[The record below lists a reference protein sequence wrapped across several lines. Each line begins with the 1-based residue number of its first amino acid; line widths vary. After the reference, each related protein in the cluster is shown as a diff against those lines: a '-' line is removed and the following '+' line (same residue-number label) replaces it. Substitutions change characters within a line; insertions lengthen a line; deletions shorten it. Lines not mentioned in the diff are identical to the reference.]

1 MERTS
6 KVTTMQT
13 GSPLGTYLPWGN
25 FRLLLC
31 LWLVAMGLSACGGGA
46 KTEALPD
53 THAPVVASY
62 LGPAP
67 ATSDVQAFK
76 LNLWEKL
83 TPVNR
88 CGGCHGTGGQ
98 SPTFAHQGDVNI
110 AYAEAAKVVNL
121 QSPSES
127 RMVAKV
133 GGGHNCWLDS
143 PTACADILTAYI
155 TAWAGGVQGDGS
167 RQIQLTAPP
176 VKIAGASKN
185 LPQDPSLFQNTVYPL
200 LTTYC
205 SRCHSQTAATS
216 QSPYF
221 ASNDVS
227 FAYDAVKPKL
237 DLDTPANSRLVLRLR
252 NEFHNCWSDCAS
264 NADEMEAAITTM
276 ADGVLATQVD
286 ANLVLSKALKLGD
299 GITASGGSRY
309 EANVIALWEFKTGQG
324 NIAYDTSGVEPALN
338 LTLSGDVSWVNGWGI
353 EIHDGKAQ
361 GSTTASKKI
370 HDLIEAT
377 GEYSIE
383 AWVVPGNTA
392 QDGPARIVSYS
403 GGDKARNFTLG
414 QDKFS
419 YVFMNRSSATDANGE
434 PLLSTVN
441 DDKRLQATQQHV
453 VVTYDPVNGRR
464 IYING
469 KYSGDLDTTAGGG
482 LQDWDDTF
490 AFVLGNEV
498 SGGRLWQG
506 KVRLVAIHNRALTPE
521 QITRNFE
528 AGVGQKFYM
537 LFGIGDLIAVP
548 QSYILFEVSQFDN
561 YSYLFNKPT
570 FINLDP
576 NAKPGD
582 IPLKGM
588 RLGINGREAHV
599 GQAYQNLDTNIGGST
614 YQSTGQLLSSL
625 GTVIASEKGADAD
638 EFFLSFE
645 KLAGNSNVVTDA
657 APLTPLPPAI
667 GAPVADI
674 GLRIFDEVNA
684 TMAEVTGISTAN
696 ANIKTTFDTIR
707 QQLPTVENIQGFLSA
722 HQVAVAQLAIDY
734 CNELVED
741 PTLRGSF
748 FGGGIDFNADVAT
761 AFGSGDS
768 AQKNQIVDA
777 LLNNVVG
784 SSLSS
789 QPSQSE
795 LKGELIGPAATNS
808 NNLFDRLTAACPAG
822 CDAVRTRTIVKAMC
836 TAVLGSS
843 AMLLQ

>member
-1 MERTS
+1 MITRFMCMTQVQPS
-6 KVTTMQT
+6 WHGIGM
-13 GSPLGTYLPWGN
+13 
-25 FRLLLC
+25 LLL
-31 LWLVAMGLSACGGGA
+31 LYFIVIGLSACGGGA
-46 KTEALPD
+46 KTETLPD

-83 TPVNR
+83 IPLNR

-127 RMVAKV
+127 RMVTKV
-133 GGGHNCWLDS
+133 AGGHNCWLDS

-155 TAWAGGVQGDGS
+155 TAWAGGAQGDGS

-176 VKIAGASKN
+176 VKVAGASKN
-185 LPQDPSLFQNTVYPL
+185 LPQDPSLFQTTVYPL

-205 SRCHSQTAATS
+205 SRCHSETAATS

-221 ASNDVS
+221 ASSDIN
-227 FAYDAVKPKL
+227 FAYDAVRPKL
-237 DLDTPANSRLVLRLR
+237 DLNNPGNSRLVVRLR
-252 NEFHNCWSDCAS
+252 DEFHNCWSDCAS
-264 NADEMEAAITTM
+264 DAAEMQAAITAL
-276 ADGVLATQVD
+276 ADAVPATQVD
-286 ANLVLSKALKLGD
+286 PNLVVSNALNLTD

-309 EANVIALWEFKTGQG
+309 EANIIALWEFKTGQG

-361 GSTTASKKI
+361 GTTAASKKI

-383 AWVVPGNTA
+383 AWVVPGNTN

-403 GGDKARNFTLG
+403 GGDKVRNFTLG

-419 YVFMNRSSATDANGE
+419 YVLMNRSTTTDANGE

-441 DDKRLQATQQHV
+441 DDKLLQASQQHV

-464 IYING
+464 LYING
-469 KYSGDLDTTAGGG
+469 KYTGDLDTTAGGG

-498 SGGRLWQG
+498 SGGHLWQG
-506 KVRLVAIHNRALTPE
+506 KLRLVAIHNRALTPE

-537 LFGIGDLIAVP
+537 LFGIGDLINVP
-548 QSYILFEVSQFDN
+548 QSYILFQVSQFDN
-561 YSYLFNKPT
+561 YSYLFERPT
-570 FINLDP
+570 FISLDA
-576 NAKPGD
+576 NAKPASL
-582 IPLKGM
+582 PLKGM
-588 RLGINGREAHV
+588 RLGINGREARV
-599 GQAYQNLDTNIGGST
+599 GQAYENLDTSIGGDA
-614 YQSTGQLLSSL
+614 YQPSGQVLSNI
-625 GTVIASEKGADAD
+625 GTVIASEKGPDAD

-645 KLAGNSNVVTDA
+645 KLGDHSNVVTTT
-657 APLTPLPPAI
+657 APLTPLPPTP
-667 GAPVADI
+667 GTPAPDI
-674 GLRIFDEVNA
+674 GLRTFDEVNA
-684 TMAEVTGISTAN
+684 SMAAVTGVSTTN
-696 ANIKTTFDTIR
+696 ANIKSTYDTIK
-707 QQLPTVENIQGFLSA
+707 QQLPAVENIRGFLSA

-741 PTLRGSF
+741 PTLRGNF
-748 FGGGIDFNADVAT
+748 FGAGIDFNADVAT

-777 LLNNVVG
+777 LVNNMVGANLNTQPL
-784 SSLSS
+784 LSNI
-789 QPSQSE
+789 
-795 LKGELIGPAATNS
+795 KGELIGPASTNT
-808 NNLFDRLTAACPAG
+808 NNLFDRLTASCPAG
-822 CDAVRTRTIVKAMC
+822 CDAVRTRTVVKAMC
-836 TAVLGSS
+836 AAVLGSS
-843 AMLLQ
+843 ALLLQ

>member
-1 MERTS
+1 MERLS
-6 KVTTMQT
+6 KAMTTRYA
-13 GSPLGTYLPWGN
+13 SLAGTYLPWRGVGT
-25 FRLLLC
+25 LLWI
-31 LWLVAMGLSACGGGA
+31 WLVVTGLSACGGGTQ
-46 KTEALPD
+46 TESLPD

-76 LNLWEKL
+76 LNLWEKVV
-83 TPVNR
+83 PVNR
-88 CGGCHGTGGQ
+88 CGGCHGAGGQ

-121 QSPSES
+121 QSPTES

-143 PTACADILTAYI
+143 PAACADILTAYI
-155 TAWAGGVQGDGS
+155 AAWAGGVQGDGS

-185 LPQDPSLFQNTVYPL
+185 LPQDPSLFQTTVYPL

-221 ASNDVS
+221 ASNDVG
-227 FAYDAVKPKL
+227 FAYDAVRPKL

-264 NADEMEAAITTM
+264 NADEMEAAIT
-276 ADGVLATQVD
+276 ALAGAVPATQVD
-286 ANLVLSKALKLGD
+286 ANLVLSKALQLSD

-338 LTLSGDVSWVNGWGI
+338 LTLSGDVGWVNGWGI
-353 EIHDGKAQ
+353 EIHNGKAQ
-361 GSTTASKKI
+361 GSTAASKKI

-383 AWVVPGNTA
+383 AWVVPGNTG

-419 YVFMNRSSATDANGE
+419 YVFMNRSSTTDANGE
-434 PLLSTVN
+434 PVLSTVN
-441 DDKRLQATQQHV
+441 DDKRLQASQQHV
-453 VVTYDPVNGRR
+453 VVTFDPVNGRR
-464 IYING
+464 IYVNG
-469 KYSGDLDTTAGGG
+469 AYTGDLDSTAGGG

-498 SGGRLWQG
+498 SGARLWQG
-506 KVRLVAIHNRALTPE
+506 KLRLVAIHNRALTRE

-537 LFGIGDLIAVP
+537 LFGIGDLIDVP

-561 YSYLFNKPT
+561 YSYLFDRPT
-570 FINLDP
+570 FISLDP
-576 NAKPGD
+576 NAKPAG
-582 IPLKGM
+582 ISLKGM
-588 RLGINGREAHV
+588 RLGINGKEAHV
-599 GQAYQNLDTNIGGST
+599 GQAYQNLDTTIGGAG
-614 YQSTGQLLSSL
+614 YQPSGQILSSL
-625 GTVIASEKGADAD
+625 GAVIASEKGADAD

-645 KLAGNSNVVTDA
+645 KLGGHTNVVTDA

-667 GAPVADI
+667 GTPTADI

-684 TMAEVTGISTAN
+684 TMAAVTGVSTTN
-696 ANIKTTFDTIR
+696 ANIKNTYDTIR
-707 QQLPTVENIQGFLSA
+707 QQLPTVENVEGFLSA

-741 PTLRGSF
+741 ASLRSGY
-748 FGGGIDFNADVAT
+748 FGAGINFNADVAT

-777 LLNNVVG
+777 LVNNMVGGSLNT
-784 SSLSS
+784 
-789 QPSQSE
+789 QPSRSE
-795 LKGELIGPAATNS
+795 IKGELIGPAATNA
-808 NNLFDRLTAACPAG
+808 NNLFDRLTASCPAG

-843 AMLLQ
+843 ALLLQ

>member
-1 MERTS
+1 MLVWIWLAVMALSGCGNGT
-6 KVTTMQT
+6 QT
-13 GSPLGTYLPWGN
+13 
-25 FRLLLC
+25 
-31 LWLVAMGLSACGGGA
+31 V
-46 KTEALPD
+46 ALPD
-53 THAPVVASY
+53 TNAPVVASY

-76 LNLWEKL
+76 LNLWEKII
-83 TPVNR
+83 PVNR
-88 CGGCHGTGGQ
+88 CGGCHGAGGQ

-143 PTACADILTAYI
+143 PSACADILTAYI
-155 TAWAGGVQGDGS
+155 TAWAGGAQGDGS
-167 RQIQLTAPP
+167 RQIQFTAPP

-185 LPQDPSLFQNTVYPL
+185 LPQDPSLFQTTVYPL

-237 DLDTPANSRLVLRLR
+237 DLDTPANSRLVVRLR
-252 NEFHNCWSDCAS
+252 DEFHNCWSDCAS
-264 NADEMEAAITTM
+264 DADAMEAAITAM
-276 ADGVLATQVD
+276 ADGVPTTQVD
-286 ANLVLSKALKLGD
+286 PNLVISKALNLTD

-361 GSTTASKKI
+361 GSTAASKKI

-383 AWVVPGNTA
+383 AWVVPANTS

-403 GGDKARNFTLG
+403 GGDKVRNFTLG

-419 YVFMNRSSATDANGE
+419 YVFMNRSSVTDANGE
-434 PLLSTVN
+434 PVLSTVN
-441 DDKRLQATQQHV
+441 DDKLLQASQQHV
-453 VVTYDPVNGRR
+453 VVTFDPVNGRR
-464 IYING
+464 LYING
-469 KYSGDLDTTAGGG
+469 KYSGDLDSTGGGG

-490 AFVLGNEV
+490 ALVLGNEV
-498 SGGRLWQG
+498 SGGHLWQG
-506 KVRLVAIHNRALTPE
+506 KLRLVAIHNRALTQE

-537 LFGIGDLIAVP
+537 LFGIGDLIDVP
-548 QSYILFEVSQFDN
+548 QSYILFEVSQYDN
-561 YSYLFNKPT
+561 YSYLFDRPT
-570 FINLDP
+570 FISLDP
-576 NAKPGD
+576 NAKPAS
-582 IPLKGM
+582 ISLKGM
-588 RLGINGREAHV
+588 RLGINGKEAHV
-599 GQAYQNLDTNIGGST
+599 GQAYQNLDTSIGGAG
-614 YQSTGQLLSSL
+614 YQSSGQLLSRI
-625 GTVIASEKGADAD
+625 GTVIASEKGVDSD
-638 EFFLSFE
+638 EFFLTFE
-645 KLAGNSNVVTDA
+645 KLGDHTNVVTDT
-657 APLTPLPPAI
+657 APLTPLPPTA
-667 GAPVADI
+667 GTPAADI
-674 GLRIFDEVNA
+674 GLRTFDEVNA
-684 TMAEVTGISTAN
+684 SMAAVTGVSTGN
-696 ANIKTTFDTIR
+696 ANIKSTFDTIK

-741 PTLRGSF
+741 PTLRGNF
-748 FGGGIDFNADVAT
+748 FGSGIDFNADVAT

-768 AQKNQIVDA
+768 AQKNQVVAA
-777 LLNNVVG
+777 LVNNMVGANLNT
-784 SSLSS
+784 
-789 QPSQSE
+789 QPIQNDI
-795 LKGELIGPAATNS
+795 KGELIGPASTNA
-808 NNLFDRLTAACPAG
+808 NNLFDRLTASCPAG

-836 TAVLGSS
+836 AAVLGSG